1 MDLNRSALQTVPE
14 KRCFPFLTMVYF
26 VCSMETGT
34 DTLLFAIVWMI
45 PMQKMCIRD
54 SLVIIYLESESD
66 VSPICPQYNDI

>member
-1 MDLNRSALQTVPE
+1 MNGSQQTALQTVPE

-45 PMQKMCIRD
+45 PMQK
-54 SLVIIYLESESD
+54 LTG
-66 VSPICPQYNDI
+66 

>member
-34 DTLLFAIVWMI
+34 GTLHERRNLIESGTTTA
-45 PMQKMCIRD
+45 D
-54 SLVIIYLESESD
+54 SFD
-66 VSPICPQYNDI
+66 P